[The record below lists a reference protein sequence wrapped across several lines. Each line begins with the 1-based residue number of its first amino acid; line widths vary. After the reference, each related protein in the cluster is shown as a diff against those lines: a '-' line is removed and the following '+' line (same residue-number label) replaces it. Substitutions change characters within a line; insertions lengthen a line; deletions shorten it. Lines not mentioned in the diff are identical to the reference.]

1 MLHSLLC
8 SKYNLLWVFNF
19 KIILWWSDC
28 QSWCWNMNSSSI
40 FCSAHPKGLGISG
53 IREEKSKSATHST
66 HSTFS
71 SNPSA
76 IQVGMKSGIQFTP
89 AARRSSA
96 HIPQSA
102 QNYKS
107 ILTFNR
113 SWRISTTP
121 NITKFFWSFSNLYSN
136 LLWSF
141 WVVSLRKIKIWI
153 WGKKVQ
159 FITESCVFKAE
170 TPANFPF

>member
-1 MLHSLLC
+1 
-8 SKYNLLWVFNF
+8 
-19 KIILWWSDC
+19 
-28 QSWCWNMNSSSI
+28 MNSSSI
-40 FCSAHPKGLGISG
+40 FCSAHPKGLGI
-53 IREEKSKSATHST
+53 REEKSKSATHSR

-107 ILTFNR
+107 ILTFNSYR
-113 SWRISTTP
+113 
-121 NITKFFWSFSNLYSN
+121 
-136 LLWSF
+136 
-141 WVVSLRKIKIWI
+141 
-153 WGKKVQ
+153 
-159 FITESCVFKAE
+159 
-170 TPANFPF
+170 